1 LAVDNVVIQ
10 RKFLMYLAVLCLISG
25 CHDYNF
31 SQLDLLSET
40 NIKPALDNL
49 TVLIPHRYK
58 ERITR
63 RYKDGSPAVIRTYDI
78 MNNDLKKEIRYHQAG
93 SLRHE
98 AIYTNGTIAPY
109 NSAIWWHAN
118 GNRASLL
125 VIDDDFNMVQGTIWY
140 ESGQIQFHFEDS
152 DYYWWNEAGKIDS
165 RGSLIDSSWSLP
177 VWSYRGRFIGTRQ
190 LTQHENRFWI
200 EKWVLFNNDLQPAIT
215 GNVACSMRDSSIIDR
230 IINEEW
236 LLLDSVKSVAEL
248 QIAAQRL
255 LNTIHGGTHFI
266 TGSDWYLNDGVD
278 LLEPIDGLGGNENF
292 ISFIGGEPSKYF
304 KGRQF
309 NQNYYLE
316 FFPNGY
322 FTHLWYNHYTD
333 TGYFRISPSG
343 NRLFLHYES
352 GIYSG
357 ESHAIDII
365 NYRKIHY
372 RFRNCSYFISPKRN
386 KLTSNS

>member
-1 LAVDNVVIQ
+1 MNE
-10 RKFLMYLAVLCLISG
+10 G
-25 CHDYNF
+25 N
-31 SQLDLLSET
+31 
-40 NIKPALDNL
+40 
-49 TVLIPHRYK
+49 
-58 ERITR
+58 
-63 RYKDGSPAVIRTYDI
+63 YKDGRED
-78 MNNDLKKEIRYHQAG
+78 
-93 SLRHE
+93 SLHR
-98 AIYTNGTIAPY
+98 
-109 NSAIWWHAN
+109 WWYPN

-125 VIDDDFNMVQGTIWY
+125 VIDDDFKMVQGTIWY

-152 DYYWWNEAGKIDS
+152 DYYWWNEAGRIDR

-190 LTQHENRFWI
+190 LTQLENRFWI

-215 GNVACSMRDSSIIDR
+215 GNVACSMRDSSIVDR

-236 LLLDSVKSVAEL
+236 LLLDSAKSVAEL

-255 LNTIHGGTHFI
+255 LNSIHGGTHFI

-278 LLEPIDGLGGNENF
+278 LLEPIDGFGGNENF

-316 FFPNGY
+316 FFPDGY
-322 FTHLWYNHYTD
+322 FTHLWYDHYTD
-333 TGYFRISPSG
+333 TGYFRINPSG

-372 RFRNCSYFISPKRN
+372 RFRNCSYFIAPKRN
-386 KLTSNS
+386 ELTSNS

>member
-1 LAVDNVVIQ
+1 MASVVIQ
-10 RKFLMYLAVLCLISG
+10 RTLLLHLAVLFLISG
-25 CHDYNF
+25 CTDYKF
-31 SQLDLLSET
+31 GQLDLLPKT
-40 NIKPALDNL
+40 NIKTALDNL

-63 RYKDGSPAVIRTYDI
+63 RYTDGLPAIIRTYDI
-78 MNNDLKKEIRYHQAG
+78 MYNDLKKEMRYHQTG

-109 NSAIWWHAN
+109 NSAIWWYPN

-140 ESGQIQFHFEDS
+140 ESGQIQFHFEDD
-152 DYYWWNEAGKIDS
+152 DYYWWNEAGRID
-165 RGSLIDSSWSLP
+165 RKGTLIDSSWSLP

-190 LTQHENRFWI
+190 LTQIENRFWI

-215 GNVACSMRDSSIIDR
+215 GNVACSMRDSSIVDR

-236 LLLDSVKSVAEL
+236 SLLDSTKNVAEL

-255 LNTIHGGTHFI
+255 LNSTHGGTHFI

-278 LLEPIDGLGGNENF
+278 LLEPMDGFGGNESF
-292 ISFIGGEPSKYF
+292 ISFIGSEPSKYF

-316 FFPNGY
+316 FFPDGY
-322 FTHLWYNHYTD
+322 FTHLWYGHYTD
-333 TGYFRISPSG
+333 SGYFRVSPSG

-357 ESHAIDII
+357 ENHVIDII

-372 RFRNCSYFISPKRN
+372 RFRNCPYFIAPKRN
-386 KLTSNS
+386 

>member
-1 LAVDNVVIQ
+1 MASVVIQ
-10 RKFLMYLAVLCLISG
+10 RKLLMHVAVLFLISW
-25 CHDYNF
+25 CTDYKF
-31 SQLDLLSET
+31 GQLDLLPKT
-40 NIKPALDNL
+40 NIKTALDNL

-63 RYKDGSPAVIRTYDI
+63 RYTDGSPAIIRTYDI
-78 MNNDLKKEIRYHQAG
+78 MYNDLKKEMRYHQTG

-109 NSAIWWHAN
+109 NSAIWWYPN

-140 ESGQIQFHFEDS
+140 ESGQIQFHFEDD
-152 DYYWWNEAGKIDS
+152 DYYWWNEAGRID
-165 RGSLIDSSWSLP
+165 RKGTLIDSSWSLP

-190 LTQHENRFWI
+190 LTQLENRFWI
-200 EKWVLFNNDLQPAIT
+200 EKWVLFDNDLQPAIT
-215 GNVACSMRDSSIIDR
+215 GNVACSMRDSSIVDR

-236 LLLDSVKSVAEL
+236 SLLDSAKSVVEL

-255 LNTIHGGTHFI
+255 LNSIHGGTHFV

-278 LLEPIDGLGGNENF
+278 LLEPINGLGGNESF

-316 FFPNGY
+316 FFPDGY
-322 FTHLWYNHYTD
+322 FTHLWYSHYTD
-333 TGYFRISPSG
+333 SGYFRISPSG

-357 ESHAIDII
+357 ESHVIDII

-372 RFRNCSYFISPKRN
+372 RFRNCSYFIAPKRN
-386 KLTSNS
+386 

>member
-1 LAVDNVVIQ
+1 VGNVVIQ
-10 RKFLMYLAVLCLISG
+10 RKLLMYLAVLCLMSG
-25 CHDYNF
+25 CNDYNF
-31 SQLDLLSET
+31 SQLDLLPET
-40 NIKPALDNL
+40 NIKTALDNL
-49 TVLIPHRYK
+49 TVLLPHRYK

-63 RYKDGSPAVIRTYDI
+63 RYKDGSPAIIRTYDI
-78 MNNDLKKEIRYHQAG
+78 MYNDLKKEIRYHQAG

-98 AIYTNGTIAPY
+98 AIYTNGTIAPDH
-109 NSAIWWHAN
+109 SAIWWYPN

-140 ESGQIQFHFEDS
+140 ESGQIQFHFEAS
-152 DYYWWNEAGKIDS
+152 DYYWWNEAGRIDR

-190 LTQHENRFWI
+190 LTQLENRFWI

-215 GNVACSMRDSSIIDR
+215 GNVACSMRDSSIVDR

-236 LLLDSVKSVAEL
+236 LLLDSAKSVAEL

-255 LNTIHGGTHFI
+255 LNSIHGGTHFI

-278 LLEPIDGLGGNENF
+278 LLEPIDGFGGNENF

-316 FFPNGY
+316 FFPDGY
-322 FTHLWYNHYTD
+322 FTHLWYDHYTD

-372 RFRNCSYFISPKRN
+372 RFRNCSYFIAPKRN
-386 KLTSNS
+386 ELTSNS

>member
-1 LAVDNVVIQ
+1 MASVVIQ
-10 RKFLMYLAVLCLISG
+10 RTLLLHLAVLFLISG
-25 CHDYNF
+25 CTDYKF
-31 SQLDLLSET
+31 GQLDFLPQT
-40 NIKPALDNL
+40 NIKTALDNL

-63 RYKDGSPAVIRTYDI
+63 RYTDGSPAIIRTYDI
-78 MNNDLKKEIRYHQAG
+78 MYNDLKKEMRYHQTG

-109 NSAIWWHAN
+109 NSAIWWYPN

-140 ESGQIQFHFEDS
+140 ESGQIQFHFEDD
-152 DYYWWNEAGKIDS
+152 DYYWWNEAGRID
-165 RGSLIDSSWSLP
+165 RKGTLIDSSWSLP

-190 LTQHENRFWI
+190 LTQLENRFWI
-200 EKWVLFNNDLQPAIT
+200 EKWVLFDNDLQPAIT
-215 GNVACSMRDSSIIDR
+215 GNVACSMRDSSIVDR

-236 LLLDSVKSVAEL
+236 SLLDSAKSVVEL

-255 LNTIHGGTHFI
+255 LNSIHGGTHFV
-266 TGSDWYLNDGVD
+266 TGSDWYLNDVVD
-278 LLEPIDGLGGNENF
+278 LLEPIDGLGDNESF

-316 FFPNGY
+316 FFPDGY
-322 FTHLWYNHYTD
+322 FTHLWYSHYTD
-333 TGYFRISPSG
+333 SGYFRISPSS

-357 ESHAIDII
+357 ESHVIDII

-372 RFRNCSYFISPKRN
+372 RFRNCSYFIAPKRN
-386 KLTSNS
+386 

>member
-1 LAVDNVVIQ
+1 MGNVVIQ
-10 RKFLMYLAVLCLISG
+10 RKLLMYLPVLCLMSG
-25 CHDYNF
+25 CNDYNF
-31 SQLDLLSET
+31 SQLDLLPET
-40 NIKPALDNL
+40 NIKTALDNL
-49 TVLIPHRYK
+49 TVLLPHRYK

-63 RYKDGSPAVIRTYDI
+63 RYKDGSPAIIRTYDI
-78 MNNDLKKEIRYHQAG
+78 MYNDLKKEIRYHQAG

-98 AIYTNGTIAPY
+98 AIYTNGTIAPDH
-109 NSAIWWHAN
+109 SAIWWHPN

-152 DYYWWNEAGKIDS
+152 DYYWWNEAGRIDR

-190 LTQHENRFWI
+190 LTQLENRFWI

-215 GNVACSMRDSSIIDR
+215 GNVACSMRDSSIVDR

-236 LLLDSVKSVAEL
+236 LLLDSAKSIAEL

-255 LNTIHGGTHFI
+255 LNSIHGGTHFI

-278 LLEPIDGLGGNENF
+278 LLEPMDGFGNNESL

-316 FFPNGY
+316 FFPDGY
-322 FTHLWYNHYTD
+322 FTHLWYDQYTD
-333 TGYFRISPSG
+333 SGYFSISPYG
-343 NRLFLHYES
+343 NRLFLHYKS

-357 ESHAIDII
+357 ESHVIDII

-372 RFRNCSYFISPKRN
+372 RFRNCSYFIAPKRN
-386 KLTSNS
+386 ELTLNG

>member
-1 LAVDNVVIQ
+1 MGNVVIQ
-10 RKFLMYLAVLCLISG
+10 RKLLMYLAVLCLMSG
-25 CHDYNF
+25 CNDYNF
-31 SQLDLLSET
+31 SQLDLLPEK
-40 NIKPALDNL
+40 NIKTALDNL
-49 TVLIPHRYK
+49 TVLLPHRYK
-58 ERITR
+58 ERITG
-63 RYKDGSPAVIRTYDI
+63 RYKDGSPAIIRTYDI
-78 MNNDLKKEIRYHQAG
+78 MYNDLKKEIRYHQAG

-98 AIYTNGTIAPY
+98 AIYTNGTIAPDH
-109 NSAIWWHAN
+109 SAIWWYPN

-152 DYYWWNEAGKIDS
+152 DYYWWNEAGRIDR

-190 LTQHENRFWI
+190 LTQLENRFWI

-215 GNVACSMRDSSIIDR
+215 GNVACSMRDSSIVDR

-236 LLLDSVKSVAEL
+236 LLLDSAKSVAEL

-255 LNTIHGGTHFI
+255 LNSIHGGTHFI

-278 LLEPIDGLGGNENF
+278 LLEPIDGFGGNENF

-316 FFPNGY
+316 FFPDGY
-322 FTHLWYNHYTD
+322 FTHLWYDHYTD
-333 TGYFRISPSG
+333 TGYFRITPPATVCFYIMNQASI
-343 NRLFLHYES
+343 RVK
-352 GIYSG
+352 
-357 ESHAIDII
+357 AMQ
-365 NYRKIHY
+365 
-372 RFRNCSYFISPKRN
+372 
-386 KLTSNS
+386 

>member
-1 LAVDNVVIQ
+1 MGNVVIQ
-10 RKFLMYLAVLCLISG
+10 IKLLMYLAVLFLMSG
-25 CHDYNF
+25 CNDYNF
-31 SQLDLLSET
+31 SQLDLLPET
-40 NIKPALDNL
+40 NIKTALDNL
-49 TVLIPHRYK
+49 TVLLPHRYK

-63 RYKDGSPAVIRTYDI
+63 RYKDGSPAIIRTYDI
-78 MNNDLKKEIRYHQAG
+78 MYNDLKKEIRYHQAG

-98 AIYTNGTIAPY
+98 AIYTNGTIAPDH
-109 NSAIWWHAN
+109 SAIWWYPN

-140 ESGQIQFHFEDS
+140 ESGQIQFYFEDS
-152 DYYWWNEAGKIDS
+152 DYYWWNEAGRIDR

-190 LTQHENRFWI
+190 LTQLENRFWI

-215 GNVACSMRDSSIIDR
+215 GNVACSMRDSSIVDR

-236 LLLDSVKSVAEL
+236 LLLDSAKSVAEL

-255 LNTIHGGTHFI
+255 LNSIHGGTHFI

-278 LLEPIDGLGGNENF
+278 LLEPIDGFGGNENF

-316 FFPNGY
+316 FFPDGY
-322 FTHLWYNHYTD
+322 FTHLWYDHYTD

-372 RFRNCSYFISPKRN
+372 RFRNCSYFIAPKRN
-386 KLTSNS
+386 ELTSNS

>member
-1 LAVDNVVIQ
+1 MASVVIQ
-10 RKFLMYLAVLCLISG
+10 RKLLMHVAVLFLISG
-25 CHDYNF
+25 CTDYKF
-31 SQLDLLSET
+31 GQLDLLPKT
-40 NIKPALDNL
+40 NIKTALDNL

-63 RYKDGSPAVIRTYDI
+63 RYKDGSPAIIRTYDI
-78 MNNDLKKEIRYHQAG
+78 MYNDLKKEMRYHQTG

-98 AIYTNGTIAPY
+98 AMYVNGTIAPD
-109 NSAIWWHAN
+109 NSAIWWYPN
-118 GNRASLL
+118 GNRTSLL

-140 ESGQIQFHFEDS
+140 ESGQIQFHFEDD
-152 DYYWWNEAGKIDS
+152 DYYWWNEAGRID
-165 RGSLIDSSWSLP
+165 RKGTLIDSSWSLP

-190 LTQHENRFWI
+190 LTQLENRFWI
-200 EKWVLFNNDLQPAIT
+200 EKWVLFDNDLQPAIT
-215 GNVACSMRDSSIIDR
+215 GNVACSMRDSSIVDR

-236 LLLDSVKSVAEL
+236 SLLDSAKSVVEL

-255 LNTIHGGTHFI
+255 LNSINGGTHFV

-278 LLEPIDGLGGNENF
+278 LLEPIDGLGGNESF

-316 FFPNGY
+316 FFPDGY
-322 FTHLWYNHYTD
+322 FTHLWYDHYTD
-333 TGYFRISPSG
+333 SGYFRVSPSG
-343 NRLFLHYES
+343 NRLFLHYKS

-372 RFRNCSYFISPKRN
+372 RFRNCSYFIAPKRN
-386 KLTSNS
+386 ELTSNS

>member
-1 LAVDNVVIQ
+1 MASVVIQ
-10 RKFLMYLAVLCLISG
+10 RTLLLHLAVLFLISG
-25 CHDYNF
+25 CTDYKF
-31 SQLDLLSET
+31 GQLDFLPQT
-40 NIKPALDNL
+40 NIKTALDNL

-63 RYKDGSPAVIRTYDI
+63 RYTDGSPAIIRTYDI
-78 MNNDLKKEIRYHQAG
+78 MYNDLKKEMRYHQTG

-109 NSAIWWHAN
+109 NSAIWWYPN

-140 ESGQIQFHFEDS
+140 ESGQIQFHFEDD
-152 DYYWWNEAGKIDS
+152 DYYWWNEAGRIDS

-190 LTQHENRFWI
+190 LTQLENRFWI
-200 EKWVLFNNDLQPAIT
+200 EKWVLFDNDLQPAIT

-236 LLLDSVKSVAEL
+236 SLLDSAKSVVEL

-255 LNTIHGGTHFI
+255 LNSIHGGTHFV

-278 LLEPIDGLGGNENF
+278 LLEPINGLGGNESF

-316 FFPNGY
+316 FFPDGY
-322 FTHLWYNHYTD
+322 FTHLWYSHYTD
-333 TGYFRISPSG
+333 SGYFRISPSG
-343 NRLFLHYES
+343 NRLFLDYES

-357 ESHAIDII
+357 ESHVIDII

-372 RFRNCSYFISPKRN
+372 RFRNCSYFIAPKRN
-386 KLTSNS
+386 

>member
-1 LAVDNVVIQ
+1 MASVVIQ
-10 RKFLMYLAVLCLISG
+10 RTLLLHLAVLFLISG
-25 CHDYNF
+25 CTDYKF
-31 SQLDLLSET
+31 GQLDFLPQT
-40 NIKPALDNL
+40 NIKTALDNL

-63 RYKDGSPAVIRTYDI
+63 RYTDGSPAIIRTYDI
-78 MNNDLKKEIRYHQAG
+78 MYNDLKKEMRYHQTG

-109 NSAIWWHAN
+109 NSAIWWYPN

-140 ESGQIQFHFEDS
+140 ESGQIQFHFEDD
-152 DYYWWNEAGKIDS
+152 DYYWWNEAGRID
-165 RGSLIDSSWSLP
+165 RKGTLIDSSWSLP

-190 LTQHENRFWI
+190 LTQLENRFWI
-200 EKWVLFNNDLQPAIT
+200 EKWVLFDNDLQPAIT
-215 GNVACSMRDSSIIDR
+215 GNVACSMRDSSIVDR

-236 LLLDSVKSVAEL
+236 SLLDSAKSVAEL

-255 LNTIHGGTHFI
+255 LNSIHGGTHFV

-278 LLEPIDGLGGNENF
+278 LLEPIDGLGGNESF

-316 FFPNGY
+316 FFPDGY
-322 FTHLWYNHYTD
+322 FTHLWYSHYTD
-333 TGYFRISPSG
+333 SGYFRISPSG
-343 NRLFLHYES
+343 NRFFLHYES

-357 ESHAIDII
+357 ESHVIDII

-372 RFRNCSYFISPKRN
+372 RFRNCSYFIAPKRN
-386 KLTSNS
+386 

>member
-1 LAVDNVVIQ
+1 MASVVIQ
-10 RKFLMYLAVLCLISG
+10 RTLLLHLAVLFLISG
-25 CHDYNF
+25 CTDYKF
-31 SQLDLLSET
+31 GQLDFLPQT
-40 NIKPALDNL
+40 NIKTALDNL

-63 RYKDGSPAVIRTYDI
+63 RYTDGSPAIIRTYDI
-78 MNNDLKKEIRYHQAG
+78 MYNDLKKEMRYHQTG

-109 NSAIWWHAN
+109 NSAIWWYPN

-140 ESGQIQFHFEDS
+140 ESGQIQFHFEDD
-152 DYYWWNEAGKIDS
+152 DYYWWNEAGRID
-165 RGSLIDSSWSLP
+165 RKGTLIDSSWSLP

-190 LTQHENRFWI
+190 LTQLENRFWI
-200 EKWVLFNNDLQPAIT
+200 EKWVLFDNDLQPAIT
-215 GNVACSMRDSSIIDR
+215 GNVACSMRDSSIVDR

-236 LLLDSVKSVAEL
+236 SLLDSAKSVVEL

-255 LNTIHGGTHFI
+255 LNSIHGGTHFV

-278 LLEPIDGLGGNENF
+278 LLEPIDGLGGNESF
-292 ISFIGGEPSKYF
+292 ISFIGDEPSKYF

-316 FFPNGY
+316 FFPDGY
-322 FTHLWYNHYTD
+322 FTHLWYSHYTD
-333 TGYFRISPSG
+333 SGYFRISPSG

-357 ESHAIDII
+357 ESHVIDII

-372 RFRNCSYFISPKRN
+372 RFRNCSYFIAPKRN
-386 KLTSNS
+386 

>member
-1 LAVDNVVIQ
+1 MGNVVIQ
-10 RKFLMYLAVLCLISG
+10 RKLLMYLAVLCLMSG
-25 CHDYNF
+25 CNDYNF
-31 SQLDLLSET
+31 SQLDFLPET
-40 NIKPALDNL
+40 NIKTALDNL
-49 TVLIPHRYK
+49 TVLLPHRYK

-63 RYKDGSPAVIRTYDI
+63 RYKDGSPAIIRTYDI
-78 MNNDLKKEIRYHQAG
+78 MYNDLKKEICYHQAG

-98 AIYTNGTIAPY
+98 AIYTNGTIAPDH
-109 NSAIWWHAN
+109 SAIWWYPN

-140 ESGQIQFHFEDS
+140 ESGQIQFHFEAS
-152 DYYWWNEAGKIDS
+152 DYYWWNEAGRIDR

-190 LTQHENRFWI
+190 LTQLENRFWI

-215 GNVACSMRDSSIIDR
+215 GNVACSMRDSSIVDR

-236 LLLDSVKSVAEL
+236 LLLDSAKSVAEL

-255 LNTIHGGTHFI
+255 LNSIHGGTHFI

-278 LLEPIDGLGGNENF
+278 LLEPIDGFGGNENF

-316 FFPNGY
+316 FFPDGY
-322 FTHLWYNHYTD
+322 FTHLWYDHYTD

-372 RFRNCSYFISPKRN
+372 RFRNCSYFIAPKRN
-386 KLTSNS
+386 ELTSNS

>member
-1 LAVDNVVIQ
+1 MASVVIQ
-10 RKFLMYLAVLCLISG
+10 RTLLLHLAVLFLISG
-25 CHDYNF
+25 CTDYKF
-31 SQLDLLSET
+31 GQLDFLPQT
-40 NIKPALDNL
+40 NIKTALDNL

-63 RYKDGSPAVIRTYDI
+63 RYTDGSPAIIRTYDI
-78 MNNDLKKEIRYHQAG
+78 MYNDLKKEMRYHQTG

-109 NSAIWWHAN
+109 NSAIWWYPN

-140 ESGQIQFHFEDS
+140 ESGQIQFHFEDD
-152 DYYWWNEAGKIDS
+152 DYYWWNDAGRINRK
-165 RGSLIDSSWSLP
+165 GTLIDSSWSLP
-177 VWSYRGRFIGTRQ
+177 VWSYRGRFIGTRH
-190 LTQHENRFWI
+190 LTQLENRFWI
-200 EKWVLFNNDLQPAIT
+200 EKWVLFDNDLQPAIT
-215 GNVACSMRDSSIIDR
+215 GNVACSMRDSSIVDR

-236 LLLDSVKSVAEL
+236 SLLDSAKSVAEL

-255 LNTIHGGTHFI
+255 LNSIHGGTHFV
-266 TGSDWYLNDGVD
+266 TGSDWYLNDGVN
-278 LLEPIDGLGGNENF
+278 LLEPIDGLGGNESF

-316 FFPNGY
+316 FFPDGY
-322 FTHLWYNHYTD
+322 FTHLWYDHYTD

-372 RFRNCSYFISPKRN
+372 RFRNCSYFIAPKRN
-386 KLTSNS
+386 DLTSNS

>member
-1 LAVDNVVIQ
+1 MGNVVIQ
-10 RKFLMYLAVLCLISG
+10 RKLLMYLAVLCLMSG
-25 CHDYNF
+25 CNDYNF
-31 SQLDLLSET
+31 SQLDLLPET
-40 NIKPALDNL
+40 NIKKALDNL
-49 TVLIPHRYK
+49 TVLLPHRYK

-63 RYKDGSPAVIRTYDI
+63 RYKDGSPAIIRTYDI
-78 MNNDLKKEIRYHQAG
+78 MYNDLKKEIRYHQAG

-98 AIYTNGTIAPY
+98 AIYTNGTIAPDH
-109 NSAIWWHAN
+109 SAIWWYPN

-140 ESGQIQFHFEDS
+140 ESGQIRFHFEDS
-152 DYYWWNEAGKIDS
+152 DYYWWNEAGRIDR

-190 LTQHENRFWI
+190 LTQLENRFWI

-215 GNVACSMRDSSIIDR
+215 GNVACSMRDSSIVDR

-236 LLLDSVKSVAEL
+236 LLLDSAKSVAEL

-255 LNTIHGGTHFI
+255 LNSIHGGTHFI

-278 LLEPIDGLGGNENF
+278 LLEPIDGFGGNENF

-316 FFPNGY
+316 FFPDGY
-322 FTHLWYNHYTD
+322 FTHLWYDHYTD

-372 RFRNCSYFISPKRN
+372 RFRNCSYFIAPKRN
-386 KLTSNS
+386 DLTSNS

>member
-1 LAVDNVVIQ
+1 MGNVVIQ
-10 RKFLMYLAVLCLISG
+10 RKLLMYLAVLCLMSG
-25 CHDYNF
+25 CNDYNF
-31 SQLDLLSET
+31 SQLDLLPEK
-40 NIKPALDNL
+40 NIKTALDNL
-49 TVLIPHRYK
+49 TVLLPHRYK

-63 RYKDGSPAVIRTYDI
+63 RYKDGSPAIIRTYDI
-78 MNNDLKKEIRYHQAG
+78 MYNDLKKEMRYHQAG

-98 AIYTNGTIAPY
+98 AIYTNGTIAPDH
-109 NSAIWWHAN
+109 SAIWWYPN

-152 DYYWWNEAGKIDS
+152 DYYWWNEAGRIDR

-190 LTQHENRFWI
+190 LTQLENRFWI

-215 GNVACSMRDSSIIDR
+215 GNVACSMRDSSIVDR

-236 LLLDSVKSVAEL
+236 LLLDSAKSVAEL

-255 LNTIHGGTHFI
+255 LNSIHGGTHFI

-278 LLEPIDGLGGNENF
+278 LLEPIDGFGGNENI
-292 ISFIGGEPSKYF
+292 ISFIGSEPSKYF

-316 FFPNGY
+316 FFPDGY
-322 FTHLWYNHYTD
+322 FTHLWYDHYTD

-372 RFRNCSYFISPKRN
+372 RFRNCSYFIAPKRN
-386 KLTSNS
+386 DLTSNS

>member
-1 LAVDNVVIQ
+1 MASVVIQ
-10 RKFLMYLAVLCLISG
+10 RTLLLHLAVLFLISG
-25 CHDYNF
+25 CTDYKF
-31 SQLDLLSET
+31 GQLDFLPQT
-40 NIKPALDNL
+40 NIKTALDNL

-63 RYKDGSPAVIRTYDI
+63 RYTDGSPAIIRTYDI
-78 MNNDLKKEIRYHQAG
+78 MYNDLKKEMRYHQTG

-109 NSAIWWHAN
+109 NSAIWWYPN

-140 ESGQIQFHFEDS
+140 ESGQIQFHFEDD
-152 DYYWWNEAGKIDS
+152 DYYWWNEAGRID
-165 RGSLIDSSWSLP
+165 RKGTLIDSSWSLP

-190 LTQHENRFWI
+190 LTQLENRFWI
-200 EKWVLFNNDLQPAIT
+200 EKWVLFDNDLQPAIT
-215 GNVACSMRDSSIIDR
+215 GNVACSMRDSSIVDR

-236 LLLDSVKSVAEL
+236 SLLDSAKSVVEL

-255 LNTIHGGTHFI
+255 LNSINGGTHFV

-278 LLEPIDGLGGNENF
+278 LLEPIDGLGGNESF

-316 FFPNGY
+316 FFPDGY
-322 FTHLWYNHYTD
+322 FTHLWYSHYTD
-333 TGYFRISPSG
+333 SGYFRISPSG

-357 ESHAIDII
+357 ESHVIDII

-372 RFRNCSYFISPKRN
+372 RFRNCSYFIAPKRN
-386 KLTSNS
+386 

>member
-1 LAVDNVVIQ
+1 MASVVIQ
-10 RKFLMYLAVLCLISG
+10 RTLLLHLAVLFLISG
-25 CHDYNF
+25 CTDYKF
-31 SQLDLLSET
+31 GQLDFLPQT
-40 NIKPALDNL
+40 NIKTALDNL

-63 RYKDGSPAVIRTYDI
+63 RYTDGSPAIIRTYDI
-78 MNNDLKKEIRYHQAG
+78 MYNDLKKEMRYHQTG

-98 AIYTNGTIAPY
+98 AMYVNGTIAPD
-109 NSAIWWHAN
+109 NSAIWWYPN
-118 GNRASLL
+118 GNRTSLL

-140 ESGQIQFHFEDS
+140 ESGQIQFHFEDD
-152 DYYWWNEAGKIDS
+152 DYYWWNEAGRID
-165 RGSLIDSSWSLP
+165 RKGSLIDSSWSLP

-190 LTQHENRFWI
+190 LTQLENRFWI
-200 EKWVLFNNDLQPAIT
+200 EKWVLFNNDLQPVIT
-215 GNVACSMRDSSIIDR
+215 GNVACSMRDSSTVDR

-236 LLLDSVKSVAEL
+236 SLLDSAKSVAEL

-255 LNTIHGGTHFI
+255 LNLIHGGTHFV
-266 TGSDWYLNDGVD
+266 TGSDWYLNDDVD
-278 LLEPIDGLGGNENF
+278 LLEPIDSLGDNESF

-316 FFPNGY
+316 FFPDGY
-322 FTHLWYNHYTD
+322 FTHLWYSHYTD
-333 TGYFRISPSG
+333 SGYFRISPSG
-343 NRLFLHYES
+343 NRLFLDYES

-357 ESHAIDII
+357 ESHVIDII

-372 RFRNCSYFISPKRN
+372 RFRNCSYFIAPKRN
-386 KLTSNS
+386 

>member
-1 LAVDNVVIQ
+1 MASVVIQ
-10 RKFLMYLAVLCLISG
+10 RTLLLHLAVLFLISG
-25 CHDYNF
+25 CTDYKF
-31 SQLDLLSET
+31 GQLDFLPQT
-40 NIKPALDNL
+40 NIKTALDNL

-63 RYKDGSPAVIRTYDI
+63 RYTDGSPAIIRTYDI
-78 MNNDLKKEIRYHQAG
+78 MYNDLKKEMRYHQTG

-109 NSAIWWHAN
+109 NSAIWWYPN

-140 ESGQIQFHFEDS
+140 ESGQIQFHFEDD
-152 DYYWWNEAGKIDS
+152 DYYWWNDAGRID
-165 RGSLIDSSWSLP
+165 RKGTLIDSSWSLP

-190 LTQHENRFWI
+190 LTQLENRFWI
-200 EKWVLFNNDLQPAIT
+200 EKWVLFDNDLQPAIT
-215 GNVACSMRDSSIIDR
+215 GNVACSMRDSSIVDR

-236 LLLDSVKSVAEL
+236 SLLDSAKSVVEL

-255 LNTIHGGTHFI
+255 LNSIHGGTHFV

-278 LLEPIDGLGGNENF
+278 LLEPIDGLGGNESF

-316 FFPNGY
+316 FFPDGY
-322 FTHLWYNHYTD
+322 FTHLWYGHYTD
-333 TGYFRISPSG
+333 SGYFRISPSG
-343 NRLFLHYES
+343 NRIFLHYES

-357 ESHAIDII
+357 ESHVIDII

-372 RFRNCSYFISPKRN
+372 RFRNCSYFIAPKRN
-386 KLTSNS
+386 

>member
-1 LAVDNVVIQ
+1 MGNVVIQ
-10 RKFLMYLAVLCLISG
+10 KKLLIYLAVLCSMSG
-25 CHDYNF
+25 CNDYNF
-31 SQLDLLSET
+31 SQLDLLPET
-40 NIKPALDNL
+40 NIKTALDNL

-63 RYKDGSPAVIRTYDI
+63 RYKDGSPAIIRTYDI
-78 MNNDLKKEIRYHQAG
+78 MYNDLKKEIRYHQDG
-93 SLRHE
+93 SLLHE
-98 AIYTNGTIAPY
+98 AIYTNGTIAPDH
-109 NSAIWWHAN
+109 SAIWWYPN

-152 DYYWWNEAGKIDS
+152 DYYWWNEAGRIDRS
-165 RGSLIDSSWSLP
+165 GSLIDSSWSLP

-190 LTQHENRFWI
+190 LTQLENRFWI

-215 GNVACSMRDSSIIDR
+215 GNVACSMRDSTVIDR

-236 LLLDSVKSVAEL
+236 LLLDSAKSVAKL

-255 LNTIHGGTHFI
+255 LNSIRGGTHFI
-266 TGSDWYLNDGVD
+266 TGSDWYLNDDVD
-278 LLEPIDGLGGNENF
+278 LLEQTDGYGDNENF
-292 ISFIGGEPSKYF
+292 ISFFGGEPSKYF

-316 FFPNGY
+316 FFPDGY
-322 FTHLWYNHYTD
+322 FTHLWYDHYSD

-357 ESHAIDII
+357 ESHAIDIV

-372 RFRNCSYFISPKRN
+372 RFRNSSYFIAPKRN
-386 KLTSNS
+386 KLTLKN

>member
-1 LAVDNVVIQ
+1 MASVVIQ
-10 RKFLMYLAVLCLISG
+10 RKLLMHVAVLFLISG
-25 CHDYNF
+25 CTDYKF
-31 SQLDLLSET
+31 GQLDLLPKT
-40 NIKPALDNL
+40 NIKTALDNL

-63 RYKDGSPAVIRTYDI
+63 RYTDGSPAIIRTYDI
-78 MNNDLKKEIRYHQAG
+78 MYNDLKKEMRYHQTG

-98 AIYTNGTIAPY
+98 AMYVNGTIAPD
-109 NSAIWWHAN
+109 NSAIWWYPN

-140 ESGQIQFHFEDS
+140 ESGQIQFHFEDD
-152 DYYWWNEAGKIDS
+152 DYYWWNEAGRID
-165 RGSLIDSSWSLP
+165 RKGSLIDSSWSLP

-190 LTQHENRFWI
+190 LTQLENRFWI
-200 EKWVLFNNDLQPAIT
+200 EKWVLFNNDLQPVIT
-215 GNVACSMRDSSIIDR
+215 GNVACSMRDSSTVDR

-236 LLLDSVKSVAEL
+236 SLLDSAKSVAEL

-255 LNTIHGGTHFI
+255 LNLIHGGTHFV
-266 TGSDWYLNDGVD
+266 TGSDWYLNDDVD
-278 LLEPIDGLGGNENF
+278 LLEPIDSLGGNESF

-316 FFPNGY
+316 FFPDGY
-322 FTHLWYNHYTD
+322 FTHLWYGHYTD
-333 TGYFRISPSG
+333 SGYFRISPSG

-372 RFRNCSYFISPKRN
+372 RFRNCSYFIAPKRN
-386 KLTSNS
+386 ELTSNS

>member
-1 LAVDNVVIQ
+1 MASVVIQ
-10 RKFLMYLAVLCLISG
+10 RTLLLHLAVLFLISG
-25 CHDYNF
+25 CTDYKF
-31 SQLDLLSET
+31 GQLDFLPQT
-40 NIKPALDNL
+40 NIKTALDNL

-63 RYKDGSPAVIRTYDI
+63 RYTDGSPAIIRTYDI
-78 MNNDLKKEIRYHQAG
+78 MYNDLKKEMRYHQTG

-109 NSAIWWHAN
+109 NSAIWWYPN

-140 ESGQIQFHFEDS
+140 ESGQIQFHFEDD
-152 DYYWWNEAGKIDS
+152 DYYWWNEAGRIYRK
-165 RGSLIDSSWSLP
+165 GTLIDSSWSLP
-177 VWSYRGRFIGTRQ
+177 VWSYRGRFIGTRH
-190 LTQHENRFWI
+190 LTQLENRFWI
-200 EKWVLFNNDLQPAIT
+200 EKWVLFDNDLQPAIT
-215 GNVACSMRDSSIIDR
+215 GNVTCSMRDSSIVDR

-236 LLLDSVKSVAEL
+236 SLLDSAKSVVEL

-255 LNTIHGGTHFI
+255 LNSIHGGTHFV

-278 LLEPIDGLGGNENF
+278 LLEPINGLGGNESF

-316 FFPNGY
+316 FFPDGY
-322 FTHLWYNHYTD
+322 FTHLWYGHYTD
-333 TGYFRISPSG
+333 SGYFRISPSG
-343 NRLFLHYES
+343 NRIFLHYES

-357 ESHAIDII
+357 ESHVIDII

-372 RFRNCSYFISPKRN
+372 RFRNCSYFIAPKRN
-386 KLTSNS
+386 

>member
-1 LAVDNVVIQ
+1 MGNVVIQ
-10 RKFLMYLAVLCLISG
+10 RKLLMYLVFLCLNIG
-25 CHDYNF
+25 CNDYNF
-31 SQLDLLSET
+31 SQLDILPET

-63 RYKDGSPAVIRTYDI
+63 RYKDGTPAIIRTYDI
-78 MNNDLKKEIRYHQAG
+78 MYNDLKKEIRYHQAG
-93 SLRHE
+93 ALRHE
-98 AIYTNGTIAPY
+98 AIYKNGIIAPY
-109 NSAIWWHAN
+109 NSAIWWHPN

-152 DYYWWNEAGKIDS
+152 DYYWWNEAGLIDS

-177 VWSYRGRFIGTRQ
+177 VWSYRGRFIGIRQ
-190 LTQHENRFWI
+190 LTKLENRFWI

-215 GNVACSMRDSSIIDR
+215 GNVACTMRDSSIVDR

-236 LLLDSVKSVAEL
+236 LLLDSAKSVAEL
-248 QIAAQRL
+248 QITAQRL
-255 LNTIHGGTHFI
+255 LNSIYGGTHFI
-266 TGSDWYLNDGVD
+266 TGSDWYLDDGVD
-278 LLEPIDGLGGNENF
+278 LLEPLDKFGINENI
-292 ISFIGGEPSKYF
+292 ISFIGNKPSKHF

-309 NQNYYLE
+309 NHNYYLE
-316 FFPNGY
+316 FFPDGY
-322 FTHLWYNHYTD
+322 FTHLWYDHYTD
-333 TGYFRISPSG
+333 TGYFSISPSG
-343 NRLFLHYES
+343 NHLFLHYES

-372 RFRNCSYFISPKRN
+372 RFRNCSYFIAPKRN
-386 KLTSNS
+386 KLTLKN

>member
-1 LAVDNVVIQ
+1 
-10 RKFLMYLAVLCLISG
+10 MYLAVLCLMSG
-25 CHDYNF
+25 CNDYNF
-31 SQLDLLSET
+31 SQLDLLPET
-40 NIKPALDNL
+40 NIKTALDNL
-49 TVLIPHRYK
+49 TVLLPHRYK

-63 RYKDGSPAVIRTYDI
+63 RYKDGSPAIIRTYDI
-78 MNNDLKKEIRYHQAG
+78 MYNDLKKEICYHQAG

-98 AIYTNGTIAPY
+98 AIYTNGTIAPDH
-109 NSAIWWHAN
+109 SAIWWYPN

-140 ESGQIQFHFEDS
+140 ESGQIQFHFEAS
-152 DYYWWNEAGKIDS
+152 DYYWWNEAGRIDR

-190 LTQHENRFWI
+190 LTQLENRFWI

-215 GNVACSMRDSSIIDR
+215 GNVACSMRDSSIVDR

-236 LLLDSVKSVAEL
+236 LLLDSAKSVAEL

-255 LNTIHGGTHFI
+255 LNSIHGGTHFI

-278 LLEPIDGLGGNENF
+278 LLEPMDGFGNNESL

-316 FFPNGY
+316 FFPDGY
-322 FTHLWYNHYTD
+322 FTHLWYDQYTD
-333 TGYFRISPSG
+333 SGYFSISPYG
-343 NRLFLHYES
+343 NRLFLHYKS

-357 ESHAIDII
+357 ESHVIDII

-372 RFRNCSYFISPKRN
+372 RFRNCSYFIAPKRN
-386 KLTSNS
+386 ELTLNG

>member
-1 LAVDNVVIQ
+1 MASVVIQ
-10 RKFLMYLAVLCLISG
+10 RTLLLHLAVLFLISG
-25 CHDYNF
+25 CTDYKF
-31 SQLDLLSET
+31 GQLDFLPQT
-40 NIKPALDNL
+40 NIKTALDNL

-63 RYKDGSPAVIRTYDI
+63 RYTDGSPAIIRTYDI
-78 MNNDLKKEIRYHQAG
+78 MYNDLKKEMRYHQTG

-109 NSAIWWHAN
+109 NSAIWWYPN

-140 ESGQIQFHFEDS
+140 ESGQIQFHFEDD
-152 DYYWWNEAGKIDS
+152 DYYWWNEAGRIDS

-190 LTQHENRFWI
+190 LTQLENRFWI
-200 EKWVLFNNDLQPAIT
+200 EKWVLFDNDLQPAIT

-236 LLLDSVKSVAEL
+236 SLLDSAKSVVEL

-255 LNTIHGGTHFI
+255 LNSIHGGTHFV
-266 TGSDWYLNDGVD
+266 TGSDWYLNDGVY
-278 LLEPIDGLGGNENF
+278 LLEPIDGLGGNESF

-316 FFPNGY
+316 FFPDGY
-322 FTHLWYNHYTD
+322 FTHLWYSHYTD
-333 TGYFRISPSG
+333 SGYFRISPSG
-343 NRLFLHYES
+343 NRLFLDYES

-357 ESHAIDII
+357 ESHVIDII

-372 RFRNCSYFISPKRN
+372 RFRNCSYFIAPKRN
-386 KLTSNS
+386 

>member
-1 LAVDNVVIQ
+1 MASVVIQ
-10 RKFLMYLAVLCLISG
+10 RTLLLHLAVLFLISG
-25 CHDYNF
+25 CTDYKF
-31 SQLDLLSET
+31 GQLDFLPQT
-40 NIKPALDNL
+40 NIKTALDNL

-63 RYKDGSPAVIRTYDI
+63 RYTDGSPAIIRTYDI
-78 MNNDLKKEIRYHQAG
+78 MYNDLKKEMRYHQTG

-109 NSAIWWHAN
+109 NSAIWWYPN

-140 ESGQIQFHFEDS
+140 ESGQIQFHFEDD
-152 DYYWWNEAGKIDS
+152 DYYWWNEAGRID
-165 RGSLIDSSWSLP
+165 RKGTLIDSSWSLP

-190 LTQHENRFWI
+190 LTQLENRFWI
-200 EKWVLFNNDLQPAIT
+200 EKWVLFDNDLQPAIT
-215 GNVACSMRDSSIIDR
+215 GNVACSMRDSSIVDR

-236 LLLDSVKSVAEL
+236 SLLDSAKSVVEL

-255 LNTIHGGTHFI
+255 LNSIHGGTHFV

-278 LLEPIDGLGGNENF
+278 LLEPIDGLGGNESF
-292 ISFIGGEPSKYF
+292 ISFISGEPSKYF

-316 FFPNGY
+316 FFPDGY
-322 FTHLWYNHYTD
+322 FTHLWYSHYTD
-333 TGYFRISPSG
+333 SGYFRISPSG

-357 ESHAIDII
+357 ESHVIDII

-372 RFRNCSYFISPKRN
+372 RFRNCSYFIAPKRN
-386 KLTSNS
+386 

>member
-1 LAVDNVVIQ
+1 MASVVIQ
-10 RKFLMYLAVLCLISG
+10 RTLLLHLAVLFLISG
-25 CHDYNF
+25 CTDYKF
-31 SQLDLLSET
+31 GQLDFLPQT
-40 NIKPALDNL
+40 NIKTALDNL

-63 RYKDGSPAVIRTYDI
+63 RYTDGSPAIIRTYDI
-78 MNNDLKKEIRYHQAG
+78 MYNDLKKEMRYHQTG

-109 NSAIWWHAN
+109 NSAIWWYPN

-140 ESGQIQFHFEDS
+140 ESGQIQFHFEDD
-152 DYYWWNEAGKIDS
+152 DYYWWNEAGRIDS

-190 LTQHENRFWI
+190 LTQLENRFWI
-200 EKWVLFNNDLQPAIT
+200 EKWVLFDNDLQPAIT
-215 GNVACSMRDSSIIDR
+215 GNVACSMRDSSIVDR

-236 LLLDSVKSVAEL
+236 SLLDSAKSVVEL

-255 LNTIHGGTHFI
+255 LNSIHGGTHFV

-278 LLEPIDGLGGNENF
+278 LLEPINGLGGNESF

-316 FFPNGY
+316 FFPDGY
-322 FTHLWYNHYTD
+322 FTHLWYSHYTD
-333 TGYFRISPSG
+333 SGYFRISPSG

-357 ESHAIDII
+357 ESHVIDII

-372 RFRNCSYFISPKRN
+372 RFRNCSYFIAPKRN
-386 KLTSNS
+386 

>member
-1 LAVDNVVIQ
+1 VGNVVIQ
-10 RKFLMYLAVLCLISG
+10 RKLLVYLAVLCLMSG
-25 CHDYNF
+25 CNDYNF
-31 SQLDLLSET
+31 SQLDLLPEK
-40 NIKPALDNL
+40 NIKTALDNL
-49 TVLIPHRYK
+49 TVLLPHRYK

-63 RYKDGSPAVIRTYDI
+63 RYKDGSPAIIRTYDI
-78 MNNDLKKEIRYHQAG
+78 MYNDLKKEIRYHHSG

-98 AIYTNGTIAPY
+98 AIYTNGTIAPDH
-109 NSAIWWHAN
+109 SAIWWYPN

-125 VIDDDFNMVQGTIWY
+125 VIDDDFNMVQGAIWY

-152 DYYWWNEAGKIDS
+152 NYYWWNEAGRIDR

-190 LTQHENRFWI
+190 LTQLENRFWI

-215 GNVACSMRDSSIIDR
+215 GNVSCSMRDSSIVDR

-236 LLLDSVKSVAEL
+236 LLLDSAKSVAEL

-255 LNTIHGGTHFI
+255 LNSIHGGTHFI

-278 LLEPIDGLGGNENF
+278 LLEPIDGFGGNENF

-316 FFPNGY
+316 FFPDGY
-322 FTHLWYNHYTD
+322 FTHLWYDHYTD

-372 RFRNCSYFISPKRN
+372 RFRNCSYFIAPKRN
-386 KLTSNS
+386 DLTSNS

>member
-1 LAVDNVVIQ
+1 MASVVIQ
-10 RKFLMYLAVLCLISG
+10 RTLLLHLAVLFLISG
-25 CHDYNF
+25 CTDYKF
-31 SQLDLLSET
+31 GQLDFLPQT
-40 NIKPALDNL
+40 NIKTALDNL

-63 RYKDGSPAVIRTYDI
+63 RYTDGSPAIIRTYDI
-78 MNNDLKKEIRYHQAG
+78 MYNDLKKEMRYHQTG

-109 NSAIWWHAN
+109 NSAIWWYPN

-140 ESGQIQFHFEDS
+140 ESGQIQFHFEDD
-152 DYYWWNEAGKIDS
+152 DYYWWNEAGRID
-165 RGSLIDSSWSLP
+165 RKGTLIDSSWSLP

-190 LTQHENRFWI
+190 LTQLENRFWI
-200 EKWVLFNNDLQPAIT
+200 EKWVLFDNDLQPAIT
-215 GNVACSMRDSSIIDR
+215 GNVACSMRDSSIVDR

-236 LLLDSVKSVAEL
+236 SLLDSAKSVVEL

-255 LNTIHGGTHFI
+255 LNSIHGGTHFV

-278 LLEPIDGLGGNENF
+278 LLEPINGLGGNESF

-316 FFPNGY
+316 FFPDGY
-322 FTHLWYNHYTD
+322 FTHLWYSHYTD
-333 TGYFRISPSG
+333 SGYFRISPSG

-357 ESHAIDII
+357 ESHVIDII

-372 RFRNCSYFISPKRN
+372 RFRNCSYSIAPKRN
-386 KLTSNS
+386 

>member
-1 LAVDNVVIQ
+1 MASVVIQ
-10 RKFLMYLAVLCLISG
+10 RTLLLHLAVLFLISG
-25 CHDYNF
+25 CTDYKF
-31 SQLDLLSET
+31 GQLDFLPQT
-40 NIKPALDNL
+40 NIKTALDNL

-63 RYKDGSPAVIRTYDI
+63 RYTDGSPAIIRTYDI
-78 MNNDLKKEIRYHQAG
+78 MYNDLKKEMRYHQTG

-109 NSAIWWHAN
+109 NSAIWWYPN

-125 VIDDDFNMVQGTIWY
+125 VIDDDFKMVQGTIWY
-140 ESGQIQFHFEDS
+140 ESGQIQFHFEDD
-152 DYYWWNEAGKIDS
+152 DYYWWNEAGRID
-165 RGSLIDSSWSLP
+165 RKGTLIDSSWSLP

-190 LTQHENRFWI
+190 LTQLENRFWI
-200 EKWVLFNNDLQPAIT
+200 EKWVLFDNDLQPAIT
-215 GNVACSMRDSSIIDR
+215 GNVACSMRDSSIVDR

-236 LLLDSVKSVAEL
+236 SLLDSAKSVVEL

-255 LNTIHGGTHFI
+255 LNSIHGGTHFV

-278 LLEPIDGLGGNENF
+278 LLEPINGLGGNESF

-316 FFPNGY
+316 FFPDGY
-322 FTHLWYNHYTD
+322 FTHLWYSHYTD
-333 TGYFRISPSG
+333 SGYFRISPSG

-357 ESHAIDII
+357 ESHVIDII

-372 RFRNCSYFISPKRN
+372 RFRNCSYFIAPKRN
-386 KLTSNS
+386 